1 MSSADRPPFR
11 VLIAGG
17 GVAALEAALALRTLA
32 GELVATMLLAPEP
45 EFVYRP
51 MRVLEPFAYPAA
63 RRYPLADLVSEIGAE
78 FREDAVTRVD
88 PVKRSVFTEGG
99 DELSYDALLL
109 APGAR
114 LRPRFEHAL
123 TIDDRRLDE
132 QLHGLIQDVEDGYV
146 SKLAFVAPTRMP
158 WPLPMYELALL
169 TARRAWDMNTEVSIT
184 LVTPEDS
191 PLAIFGATV
200 SQAVERLLVKR
211 GILTIPSAHAQTPE
225 PGQISLHPGARRL
238 QVDRVVALPELFG
251 REIPGIPR
259 SGAGEFIPVDLHSGV
274 VGLDRVYAAGDA
286 TEFPV
291 KHGGIA
297 AQQADAAAEAIAAL
311 AGASVEPRPFEPVVR
326 AILLGADKP
335 LYLQAH
341 ITGGHGWSSD
351 VSEDPLWSA
360 EAKIVARYLTPFLE
374 SRERAAVR

>member
-17 GVAALEAALALRTLA
+17 GVASLEAALALRSLA
-32 GELVATMLLAPEP
+32 GELVTIMLVAPEP

-51 MRVLEPFAYPAA
+51 MRVLEPFAYSAA
-63 RRYPLADLVSEIGAE
+63 RRYPLADLVSDIGAE
-78 FREDAVTRVD
+78 FQEDAVKRVD
-88 PVKRSVFTEGG
+88 PTNRSVFTERGN
-99 DELSYDALLL
+99 ELSYDALLL
-109 APGAR
+109 APGAT
-114 LRPRFEHAL
+114 LRPHFEHAL

-132 QLHGLIQDVEDGYV
+132 QLHGLIQDVEGGYV

-158 WPLPMYELALL
+158 WPLPIYELALL

-191 PLAIFGATV
+191 PLAIFGPTV
-200 SQAVERLLVKR
+200 SQTVERLLAER
-211 GILTIPSAHAQTPE
+211 GIVTIPSVHAETPE
-225 PGQISLHPGARRL
+225 PGQVSLHPGGRRL
-238 QVDRVVALPELFG
+238 QFDRVVALPELFG
-251 REIPGIPR
+251 REIPGVPK

-291 KHGGIA
+291 KLGGIA

-311 AGASVEPRPFEPVVR
+311 AGAPVEPKPFEPVIR

-335 LYLQAH
+335 LYLRAH

-360 EAKIVARYLTPFLE
+360 DAKIVARYLTPFLE
-374 SRERAAVR
+374 SRDRAAAR

>member
-17 GVAALEAALALRTLA
+17 GVAALEAALALRSLA
-32 GELVATMLLAPEP
+32 GELVATTLVAPEP
-45 EFVYRP
+45 DFVYRP
-51 MRVLEPFAYPAA
+51 MRVLEPFAYSAA
-63 RRYPLADLVSEIGAE
+63 RRYPLGELVSDIGAE
-78 FREDAVTRVD
+78 FREDAVKRVD
-88 PVKRSVFTEGG
+88 ATNRSVFTEGG
-99 DELSYDALLL
+99 KELSYDALLL

-132 QLHGLIQDVEDGYV
+132 QLHGLIQDVEGGYV

-191 PLAIFGATV
+191 PLAIFGPTV
-200 SQAVERLLVKR
+200 SQTVERLLVNR
-211 GILTIPSAHAQTPE
+211 GILTIPSAHAETPE
-225 PGQISLHPGARRL
+225 PGQVSLHPGARRL

-251 REIPGIPR
+251 REIPGIPT
-259 SGAGEFIPVDLHSGV
+259 SGAGGFIPVDLHSGV
-274 VGLDRVYAAGDA
+274 VGLDRVYAAGDE

-291 KHGGIA
+291 KLGGIA

-311 AGASVEPRPFEPVVR
+311 AGAPVEPRPFEPVMR

-335 LYLQAH
+335 LYLHAH
-341 ITGGHGWSSD
+341 ISGGHGWSSD

-374 SRERAAVR
+374 SRDRAAVR